1 MVHLLFPDGTTH
13 DLEDAV
19 SVSKDEDTG
28 SARCIDAGGKVL
40 ATYARGELLAFSCTP
55 FSLELIEALQNAVTP
70 QMQPIR

>member
-1 MVHLLFPDGTTH
+1 MVHLLFPDGTTC

-28 SARCIDAGGKVL
+28 SARFIDSGGKVL

-55 FSLELIEALQNAVTP
+55 FSLELLEALQNADTAP
-70 QMQPIR
+70 LQSIS